1 MVMSNKER
9 FLEIVKNYPE
19 EIWEE
24 FRGIFGPDDWAAA
37 CSDSPESYVLIL
49 EKIFKRDKVEIWMEF
64 VSPRKPQ
71 AEFERQQII
80 DAFDVFLYINSGKQL
95 KDYKIEDGIF
105 GLDLAARIREVK
117 LKKLLG

>member
-1 MVMSNKER
+1 MSNKEK

-24 FRGIFGPDDWAAA
+24 FRGIFGPDDWAAS

-49 EKIFKRDKVEIWMEF
+49 EKIFEKKDRIDIWMDF
-64 VSPRKPQ
+64 VSSRKSQ

-80 DAFDVFLYINSGKQL
+80 DAFNVFLYINEGKEL
-95 KDYKIEDGIF
+95 KDYKIDDGIV
-105 GLDLAARIREVK
+105 GQDLAKRIREVK